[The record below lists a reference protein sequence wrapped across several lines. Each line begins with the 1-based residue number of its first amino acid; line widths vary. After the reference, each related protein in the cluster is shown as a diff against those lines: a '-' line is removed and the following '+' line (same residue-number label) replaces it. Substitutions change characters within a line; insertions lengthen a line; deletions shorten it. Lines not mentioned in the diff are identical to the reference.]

1 MTEFSKAMETFD
13 LISDRNLADTSSFF
27 VIVAAWNVARLDGR
41 RIFRSYRYPAREF
54 HLPGALLSVCSFSTI
69 PWKQGPSERT
79 TAWWKTRKR
88 WKVDSDEDS
97 FQPIRYLH
105 QPTRPRAWKN
115 QNRHVSHSLFFPSTI
130 RSLSHHQLLLLSIL
144 GISFVT
150 SSGCTRQRHSPLVVV
165 DPSDKT
171 GCGTLDNG
179 IIDRHVQST
188 TRVIAPFDELAV
200 NRNTH

>member
-54 HLPGALLSVCSFSTI
+54 HLPGALLSVCSFFDDPVETGAVGTNDGVMKDEKTMKSGQWRGFLSADSIPTPTYTSTRVKE
-69 PWKQGPSERT
+69 PKSSRFSLPFLPLHHPL
-79 TAWWKTRKR
+79 
-88 WKVDSDEDS
+88 S
-97 FQPIRYLH
+97 F
-105 QPTRPRAWKN
+105 
-115 QNRHVSHSLFFPSTI
+115 SSS
-130 RSLSHHQLLLLSIL
+130 SSSIL